1 MATAAVAQ
9 SNGDLSW
16 GQWSDNVDAP
26 FFAEER
32 EGWKGY
38 VEWEKCPEKKKKAAE
53 IMQKNKAEGKFPDPP
68 EFQLEPLPKT
78 NPVLNGERFKSYHYA
93 MGPTLENLPDI
104 SWKYVLKEKSPDMI
118 HVLQFPYNGEPPRVS
133 IRPGVLPAF
142 SIGYSLSL
150 LKDHVASSFHLRLL
164 HSIFALF
171 SLTPL
176 RNRPFPSQAPL
187 YKDRHGPNEAKPLT
201 TSAPQKRLV
210 STPLTPNPDFFV
222 RNHGGV
228 PEIDAS
234 KFYLDIDGLVNK
246 PCRLSLADL
255 QNESLFPRKSMT
267 VTLQCSGT
275 RRIEQ
280 IAEYPGDGDELI
292 NAPWAEGAIG
302 TARWTGVSLK
312 SVLKHAAGGLR
323 TAAGTDNHVEL
334 FGADTY
340 FKKGQAF
347 NYAVSV
353 PWRKVKAH
361 EVLLAWEMNG
371 EPLPHIHGYPLRVVV
386 AGYIGARSVKWLYRV
401 RVIEGPSLAPVQQ
414 KEYLYYG
421 AQTGKHNSEY
431 SNGFSIQDMP
441 VSSAVMVPND
451 KEVVLHEGRVGLKGW
466 AYSGGGRWPIRVEVS
481 LDGGNVWWQVPW
493 EGLSEKFYHAWRTW
507 SVELPCEA
515 EGWLDVCVR
524 CWDNAL
530 NTQPTF
536 VRSAWNWD
544 LHVTSSCHRIKI
556 YSVNKT
562 RPATAKRLKLLEE
575 KGIPFT
581 PITKP
586 LEFDLESDEDYLA
599 NMKAQGGR
607 EPKE

>member
-1 MATAAVAQ
+1 MAAAAVAQ
-9 SNGDLSW
+9 PNGGLPLRH
-16 GQWSDNVDAP
+16 WSKNPDAP

-38 VEWEKCPEKKKKAAE
+38 IEWENYPEKKQKAAE
-53 IMQKNKAEGKFPDPP
+53 IMAKNKFPDPP

-78 NPVLNGERFKSYHYA
+78 NPVLNGERFKAYHHA
-93 MGPTLENLPDI
+93 MGPTLANIPDI
-104 SWKYVLKEKSPDMI
+104 SWEYVLKEKSPDMI
-118 HVLQFPYNGEPPRVS
+118 HLLQFPYNGEPPR
-133 IRPGVLPAF
+133 
-142 SIGYSLSL
+142 
-150 LKDHVASSFHLRLL
+150 D
-164 HSIFALF
+164 
-171 SLTPL
+171 
-176 RNRPFPSQAPL
+176 
-187 YKDRHGPNEAKPLT
+187 
-201 TSAPQKRLV
+201 RLV
-210 STPLTPNPDFFV
+210 SSPLTPNPDFFV
-222 RNHGGV
+222 RNHGGI
-228 PEIDAS
+228 PEISAS
-234 KFYLDIDGLVNK
+234 AFTLSIDGLVNK
-246 PCRLSLADL
+246 PCTLSLADL
-255 QNESLFPRKSMT
+255 QNESLFPRRSMT

-312 SVLKHAAGGLR
+312 DVLKRAGGGLR
-323 TAAGTDNHVEL
+323 DRDGDNHVEF

-340 FKKGQAF
+340 FKKGQVF

-371 EPLPHIHGYPLRVVV
+371 EPLPKIHGYPLRVVV
-386 AGYIGARSVKWLYRV
+386 AGYIGARSVKWLYKV
-401 RVIEGPSLAPVQQ
+401 RVIEGPSMAPVQK

-421 AQTGKHNSEY
+421 AQTGKQNTTY

-441 VSSAVMVPND
+441 VSSAVMVPKD
-451 KEVVLHEGRVGLKGW
+451 KEVIIHEGEIGLQGW

-481 LDGGNVWWQVPW
+481 LDGGSVWWQVPW
-493 EGLSEKFYHAWRTW
+493 EGLSQKFYHAWRTW
-507 SVELPCEA
+507 RVELPCEA

-581 PITKP
+581 PLTRP
-586 LEFDLESDEDYLA
+586 LELDLESEEDYSA
-599 NMKAQGGR
+599 NIKAQGGR
-607 EPKE
+607 DPKE